1 MAKQLKDVRG
11 LAKAQR
17 ENERQQKRAE
27 KLAKRREARE
37 QRPEPESGQG
47 TNPRTGAGAMTWAC
61 GRPRARHV
69 RRSRGAGLVRGLVGQ
84 GRQGVSDYDTD
95 ILTWSERQAALLRR
109 IAAGERINDEVDW
122 PNVVE
127 EIESVGR
134 SDLNAVESMLIQAF
148 VHDLKAEAWPL
159 SPGLPALA
167 RRGAA
172 VPATGEATLHRSMRQ
187 RIDVAGLYA
196 DALAGLPDK
205 MEDQEPLPV
214 PPVCPVTLDELLTGD

>member
-1 MAKQLKDVRG
+1 MCAAWRKR
-11 LAKAQR
+11 
-17 ENERQQKRAE
+17 NERTNASKSGRRSSPGAAR
-27 KLAKRREARE
+27 LAS
-37 QRPEPESGQG
+37 SGRSRTSGRG
-47 TNPRTGAGAMTWAC
+47 TNPKDRGRGVDLAC

-134 SDLNAVESMLIQAF
+134 S
-148 VHDLKAEAWPL
+148 
-159 SPGLPALA
+159 
-167 RRGAA
+167 
-172 VPATGEATLHRSMRQ
+172 
-187 RIDVAGLYA
+187 
-196 DALAGLPDK
+196 
-205 MEDQEPLPV
+205 
-214 PPVCPVTLDELLTGD
+214 

>member
-1 MAKQLKDVRG
+1 
-11 LAKAQR
+11 
-17 ENERQQKRAE
+17 
-27 KLAKRREARE
+27 
-37 QRPEPESGQG
+37 
-47 TNPRTGAGAMTWAC
+47 
-61 GRPRARHV
+61 
-69 RRSRGAGLVRGLVGQ
+69 
-84 GRQGVSDYDTD
+84 VSDYDTD

-134 SDLNAVESMLIQAF
+134 SDLNAVESWLIQAF

-159 SPGLPALA
+159 SRDVPHWRAEA
-167 RRGAA
+167 RLFRRQAKRRF
-172 VPATGEATLHRSMRQ
+172 TESMRQ

-214 PPVCPVTLDELLTGD
+214 PPVCPVTLDELLTDD